1 MTGSL
6 FSDFI
11 IQIPYFTGKG
21 FDMDSKVNK
30 KKGNLKAPGKA
41 VVVTGSSHKP
51 PTGASSNVKDFVMG
65 YTGNPL
71 VYTVCMAY
79 ARGSG
84 GGILCKGSWVF
95 F

>member
-1 MTGSL
+1 
-6 FSDFI
+6 
-11 IQIPYFTGKG
+11 
-21 FDMDSKVNK
+21 MDSKVNK

-65 YTGNPL
+65 YTGKPL
-71 VYTVCMAY
+71 VYMYGLCK
-79 ARGSG
+79 GGGGGG